1 MVSPGTDNKARALE
15 ISFNCGI
22 INVTVKRN
30 RSCYQLVD
38 LKKQGSE
45 KPKPRQLEAAVDK
58 I

>member
-15 ISFNCGI
+15 ILFNCGI
-22 INVTVKRN
+22 INVSVKGN

-38 LKKQGSE
+38 LKNQGSE
-45 KPKPRQLEAAVDK
+45 NPKPRQLEAVVDK